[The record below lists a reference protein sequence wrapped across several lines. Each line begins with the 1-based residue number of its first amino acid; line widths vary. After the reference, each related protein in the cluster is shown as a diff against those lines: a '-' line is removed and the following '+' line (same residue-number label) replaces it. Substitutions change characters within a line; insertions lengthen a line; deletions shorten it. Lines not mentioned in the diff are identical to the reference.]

1 MAQFQIISRFC
12 GVFFTNNN
20 PPFSWDAFSAVEQN
34 VDRREHEASKGI
46 RRAAIDRKTSITS
59 GDCDVGKTTPGINPL
74 AQRLS

>member
-12 GVFFTNNN
+12 GVFLLTITRLFRGML
-20 PPFSWDAFSAVEQN
+20 FSAVEQN
-34 VDRREHEASKGI
+34 VDRREREASEGI
-46 RRAAIDRKTSITS
+46 RRAVIDRKTSITS